1 MIKAILFDI
10 DDTLT
15 NREYAAYRLYRVL
28 FQPYFQDP
36 LLLEAVIQDMMV
48 AEQYSNCSKQAAQD
62 QIEARYHVRFDF
74 LLTEIWDRKIGSYG
88 FAFEDTADTLD
99 YLKEKYRLGVVT
111 NGYIDTQNEKLV
123 RAGILDRFEM
133 VLTSQEAGVVK
144 PDPKIFALAAEKM
157 GLKANECVYVGDT
170 FSNDIYGAI
179 KAGMEAVW
187 IWKRG
192 DRLCEYDVRRIG
204 KLSDLKDLY

>member
-1 MIKAILFDI
+1 
-10 DDTLT
+10 
-15 NREYAAYRLYRVL
+15 
-28 FQPYFQDP
+28 
-36 LLLEAVIQDMMV
+36 
-48 AEQYSNCSKQAAQD
+48 
-62 QIEARYHVRFDF
+62 
-74 LLTEIWDRKIGSYG
+74 
-88 FAFEDTADTLD
+88 
-99 YLKEKYRLGVVT
+99 
-111 NGYIDTQNEKLV
+111 
-123 RAGILDRFEM
+123 
-133 VLTSQEAGVVK
+133 
-144 PDPKIFALAAEKM
+144 M